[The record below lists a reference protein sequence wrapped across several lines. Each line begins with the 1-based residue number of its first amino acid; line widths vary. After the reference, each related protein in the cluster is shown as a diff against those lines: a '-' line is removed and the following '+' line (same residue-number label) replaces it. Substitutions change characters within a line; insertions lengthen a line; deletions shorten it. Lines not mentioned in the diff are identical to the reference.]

1 MILLRA
7 IFIAQLVLLLPAFA
21 YLLLTPA
28 NFGTLALLFYLVP
41 VGLLVALI
49 SLWQF
54 ARHPPRRRLAAATF
68 ATPFLCL
75 AAPIGITWFGGGPVA
90 PAVLIIGV
98 IALLLI
104 AALVL
109 LSKTGQWRGNGLF
122 ANKQFNLAIIVAL
135 GVLFT
140 LLWFPII
147 AWLASDRSY
156 TLPSNMVDRDRV
168 LTAGA
173 LYLVAIA
180 VPGFCL
186 SLFTL
191 LYAPVGL
198 VRNSVWTTWSLRT
211 VIYCADIGGIVDRNF
226 CCGFCRYGQSRLSEH
241 PS

>member
-1 MILLRA
+1 MVLLRV

-28 NFGTLALLFYLVP
+28 SFGALALLFYLVP
-41 VGLLVALI
+41 VGLLAALFA
-49 SLWQF
+49 LWQF
-54 ARHPPRRRLAAATF
+54 VRHPTRRRLAAATF

-98 IALLLI
+98 IALVVI

-109 LSKTGQWRGNGLF
+109 LSKTGQWRGTGLF
-122 ANKQFNLAIIVAL
+122 SNRRFNVAIIVAL

-156 TLPSNMVDRDRV
+156 SLPSSTIDRDRV
-168 LTAGA
+168 LSAGA

-186 SLFTL
+186 SLFSL

-198 VRNSVWTTWSLRT
+198 VRNPGGRFSHFVQLVLALILLASLIA
-211 VIYCADIGGIVDRNF
+211 VAAAAFVGMINPG
-226 CCGFCRYGQSRLSEH
+226 
-241 PS
+241 